1 MSRFRIL
8 VADQAEAIFYD
19 AAALD
24 KAPKEVGRISD
35 PTAHMRDRDLVSDR
49 PGRSYESVGGAR
61 HAIAREDDPRHHQA
75 VLFARRVARRLDE
88 ARRRNEFDSLVVVA
102 GPPFLGMFR
111 EELPRLTRARVVHE
125 IRKDLVHSPVVTL
138 RKHLTASAEE
148 IEAA

>member
-24 KAPKEVGRISD
+24 KAPKEIGRISD
-35 PTAHMRDRDLVSDR
+35 PTAHLHDRDLVSDR

-61 HAIAREDDPRHHQA
+61 HAIERENDPRHRQA

-88 ARRRNEFDSLVVVA
+88 ARRKDEFDGLVVVA
-102 GPPFLGMFR
+102 GPPFLGLMR

-125 IRKDLVHSPVVTL
+125 IRKDLVHSPVAAL
-138 RKHLTASAEE
+138 REHLVAIADEVPV
-148 IEAA
+148 A